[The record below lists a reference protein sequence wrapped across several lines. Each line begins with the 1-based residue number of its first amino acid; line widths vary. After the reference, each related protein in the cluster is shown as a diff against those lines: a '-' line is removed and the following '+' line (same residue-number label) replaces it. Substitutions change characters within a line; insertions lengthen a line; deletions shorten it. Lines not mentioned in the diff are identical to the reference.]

1 MQKFPS
7 HDPTVARLS
16 LYNTDIGGRT
26 TGGTA
31 GERALQ
37 LSVVEIKPLESRLDI
52 YWETST
58 CGLISEL
65 NRLIE
70 IGQTAVEELPDE
82 PEVPE
87 EETEESEGGSEEG
100 SEEGGEESVEEGGEE
115 GSEEGGEESVE
126 ESVEETEE
134 NTEEEAEGNEQSSGK
149 PANEGP
155 ES

>member
-1 MQKFPS
+1 M
-7 HDPTVARLS
+7 ARDFEDCLLLHIS
-16 LYNTDIGGRT
+16 YVCTMSNPWAEWFTDHAHAGRDFDECLLLYI
-26 TGGTA
+26 
-31 GERALQ
+31 
-37 LSVVEIKPLESRLDI
+37 SKIKPLESRLEI

-70 IGQTAVEELPDE
+70 LGETAEEELPDE

-115 GSEEGGEESVE
+115 
-126 ESVEETEE
+126 TEE